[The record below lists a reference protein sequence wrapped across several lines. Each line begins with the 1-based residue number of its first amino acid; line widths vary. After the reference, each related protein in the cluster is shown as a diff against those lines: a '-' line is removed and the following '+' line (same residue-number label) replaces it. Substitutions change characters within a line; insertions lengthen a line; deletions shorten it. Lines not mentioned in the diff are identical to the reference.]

1 MKMLWTVVGKE
12 LLDNARDRRTLASAL
27 LFGPLFGPLLF
38 AVLISVVI
46 QQTVSDVERP
56 VSLPVIGAEHAPN
69 LIAFLGRNGFEVER
83 WEGDLAG
90 AREAVQ
96 AGRQDVVL
104 VIDPAFGER
113 FQAGLP
119 ARIQLIQDASA
130 QRAARNVNRARGALN
145 AYSGQLR
152 ALRLQARGVSPEVLR
167 PLVIDD
173 VDVSTATGRAALLL
187 GMITY
192 FLLAAM
198 LMGGLYLAIDA
209 TAGERER
216 GSLEPLLTLPVTRS
230 TLLLGKILATCCYML
245 LSLVITLVAFAIG
258 LSFVSLEE
266 LGMSANFGPQ
276 VVLLGFLLMAPFVL
290 LGAALMTLV
299 ASFTKTYKEAQT
311 YVGVLIVV
319 PTLPILFA
327 AFLSVKPSAL
337 LMTVPSLSQHLLMT
351 ALIRNEPLDP
361 GFAAISVVSTLALG
375 GLVTWLA
382 TLFYRREGLMG

>member
-1 MKMLWTVVGKE
+1 VKGLWTVLGKE

-46 QQTVSDVERP
+46 SQTVADVERP
-56 VSLPVIGAEHAPN
+56 LELPVMGGEHAPN
-69 LIAFLGRNGFEVER
+69 LVAFLERNGVVVQPGPE
-83 WEGDLAG
+83 DLAA
-90 AREAVQ
+90 AREAVT
-96 AGRQDVVL
+96 AGREDVIL
-104 VIDPAFGER
+104 IIEAQYAER
-113 FQAGLP
+113 FSEGRA
-119 ARIQLIQDASA
+119 ARVQLVLDGSA
-130 QRAARNVNRARGALN
+130 QRAGRNVARVRGVLGAYN
-145 AYSGQLR
+145 AQLR
-152 ALRLQARGVSPEVLR
+152 ALRLQVRGISTEVLT
-167 PLVIDD
+167 PVVVDD
-173 VDVSTATGRAALLL
+173 LDVSTATGRAALLL

-198 LMGGLYLAIDA
+198 LMGGLYLSIDA

-216 GSLEPLLTLPVTRS
+216 GSLEPLLTLPVQRS

-245 LSLVITLVAFAIG
+245 LSLAITLVAFSVG
-258 LSFVSLEE
+258 LAFVSLEE
-266 LGMSANFGPQ
+266 LGMSTNFGPS
-276 VVLLGFLLMAPFVL
+276 VVLQGFALMAPFVL

-327 AFLSVKPSAL
+327 AFLAMKPTAAL
-337 LMTVPSLSQHLLMT
+337 MAVPSLSQHLLMT
-351 ALIRNEPLDP
+351 ALIRNEPIEPL
-361 GFAAISVVSTLALG
+361 FVAISVGSTLLLG
-375 GLVTWLA
+375 VLVTLLA

>member
-1 MKMLWTVVGKE
+1 MKGLWTVLGKE

-46 QQTVSDVERP
+46 SQTVADVERP
-56 VSLPVIGAEHAPN
+56 LELPVMGGEHAPN
-69 LIAFLGRNGFEVER
+69 LVAFLERNGVVVQPGPE
-83 WEGDLAG
+83 DLAA
-90 AREAVQ
+90 AREAVT
-96 AGRQDVVL
+96 AGREDVIL
-104 VIDPAFGER
+104 IIEAQYAER
-113 FQAGLP
+113 FSEGRA
-119 ARIQLIQDASA
+119 ARVQLVLDGSA
-130 QRAARNVNRARGALN
+130 QRAGRNVARVRGVLGAYN
-145 AYSGQLR
+145 AQLR
-152 ALRLQARGVSPEVLR
+152 ALRLQVRGISTEVLT
-167 PLVIDD
+167 PVVVDD
-173 VDVSTATGRAALLL
+173 LDVSTATGRAALLL

-198 LMGGLYLAIDA
+198 LMGGLYLSIDA

-216 GSLEPLLTLPVTRS
+216 GSLEPLLTLPVQRS

-245 LSLVITLVAFAIG
+245 LSLAITLVAFSVG
-258 LSFVSLEE
+258 LAFVSLEE
-266 LGMSANFGPQ
+266 LGMSTNFGPS
-276 VVLLGFLLMAPFVL
+276 VVLQGFALMAPFVL

-327 AFLSVKPSAL
+327 AFLAMKPTAAL
-337 LMTVPSLSQHLLMT
+337 MAVPSLSQHLLMT
-351 ALIRNEPLDP
+351 ALIRNEPIEPL
-361 GFAAISVVSTLALG
+361 FVAISVGSTLLLG
-375 GLVTWLA
+375 VLVTLLA

>member
-1 MKMLWTVVGKE
+1 MKLLWTVVGKE

-56 VSLPVIGAEHAPN
+56 VTLPVIGAEYAPN
-69 LIAFLGRNGFEVER
+69 LVAFLERNGFRVED
-83 WEGDLAG
+83 WSEDAG
-90 AREAVQ
+90 AAREAVQ
-96 AGRQDVVL
+96 TGREDVVL

-119 ARIQLIQDASA
+119 ARVQLIQDASA
-130 QRAARNVNRARGALN
+130 QRAARNVNRTHSALV
-145 AYSGQLR
+145 AYSSQLR
-152 ALRLQARGVSPEVLR
+152 AMRLQARGVSPEILSPV
-167 PLVIDD
+167 VIDD

-230 TLLLGKILATCCYML
+230 TLLVGKILATCCYML
-245 LSLVITLVAFAIG
+245 LSLVITLVAFAVG

-266 LGMSANFGPQ
+266 LGMSANFGPE
-276 VVLLGFLLMAPFVL
+276 VVVLGFLLMAPFVL

-351 ALIRNEPLDP
+351 ALIRNEPVDP
-361 GFAAISVVSTLALG
+361 GFAALSVISTLALG
-375 GLVTWLA
+375 VLVTWLA

>member
-1 MKMLWTVVGKE
+1 MKLLWTVVGKE

-56 VSLPVIGAEHAPN
+56 VTLPVIGAEHAPN
-69 LIAFLGRNGFEVER
+69 LVAFLERNGFDVQDWSE
-83 WEGDLAG
+83 DAG
-90 AREAVQ
+90 AAREAVQ
-96 AGRQDVVL
+96 AGREDVVL

-119 ARIQLIQDASA
+119 ARVQLIQDASA
-130 QRAARNVNRARGALN
+130 QRAARNVNRTRSALG
-145 AYSGQLR
+145 AYSSQLR
-152 ALRLQARGVSPEVLR
+152 AMRLQARGVSPEILSPV
-167 PLVIDD
+167 VIDD

-230 TLLLGKILATCCYML
+230 TLLVGKILATCCYML
-245 LSLVITLVAFAIG
+245 LSLVITLVAFAVG

-266 LGMSANFGPQ
+266 LGMSANFGPE
-276 VVLLGFLLMAPFVL
+276 VVVLGFLLMAPFVL

-351 ALIRNEPLDP
+351 ALIRNEPVDP
-361 GFAAISVVSTLALG
+361 GFAALSVISTLALG
-375 GLVTWLA
+375 VLVTWLA

>member
-1 MKMLWTVVGKE
+1 MLWTVVGKE

-119 ARIQLIQDASA
+119 ARVQLIQDASA

>member
-1 MKMLWTVVGKE
+1 MKLLWTVVGKE

-56 VSLPVIGAEHAPN
+56 VTLPVIGAEHAPN
-69 LIAFLGRNGFEVER
+69 LVAFLERNGFDVQDWSE
-83 WEGDLAG
+83 DAG
-90 AREAVQ
+90 AAREAVQ
-96 AGRQDVVL
+96 AGHEDVVL

-119 ARIQLIQDASA
+119 ARVQLIQDASA
-130 QRAARNVNRARGALN
+130 QRAARNVNRTRSALG
-145 AYSGQLR
+145 AYSSQLR
-152 ALRLQARGVSPEVLR
+152 AMRLQARGVSPEILSPV
-167 PLVIDD
+167 VIDD

-230 TLLLGKILATCCYML
+230 TLLVGKILATCCYML
-245 LSLVITLVAFAIG
+245 LSLVITLVAFAVG

-266 LGMSANFGPQ
+266 LGMSANFGPE
-276 VVLLGFLLMAPFVL
+276 VVVLGFLLMAPFVL

-351 ALIRNEPLDP
+351 ALIRNEPVDP
-361 GFAAISVVSTLALG
+361 GFAALSVISTLALG
-375 GLVTWLA
+375 VLVTWLA

>member
-1 MKMLWTVVGKE
+1 MKLLWTVVGKE

-56 VSLPVIGAEHAPN
+56 VTLPVIGAEHAPN
-69 LIAFLGRNGFEVER
+69 LVAFLERNGFDVQDWSE
-83 WEGDLAG
+83 DAG
-90 AREAVQ
+90 AAREAVQ
-96 AGRQDVVL
+96 AGHEDVVL

-119 ARIQLIQDASA
+119 ARVQLIQDASA
-130 QRAARNVNRARGALN
+130 QRAARNVNRTRSALG
-145 AYSGQLR
+145 AYSSQLR
-152 ALRLQARGVSPEVLR
+152 AMRLQARGVSPEVLS
-167 PLVIDD
+167 PVVIDD

-230 TLLLGKILATCCYML
+230 TLLVGKILATCCYML
-245 LSLVITLVAFAIG
+245 LSLVITLVAFAVG

-266 LGMSANFGPQ
+266 LGMSANFGPE
-276 VVLLGFLLMAPFVL
+276 VVVLGFLLMAPFVL

-351 ALIRNEPLDP
+351 ALIRNEPVDP
-361 GFAAISVVSTLALG
+361 GFAALSVISTLALG
-375 GLVTWLA
+375 VLVTWLA

>member
-1 MKMLWTVVGKE
+1 MKLLWTVVGKE

-56 VSLPVIGAEHAPN
+56 VTLPVIGAEHAPN
-69 LIAFLGRNGFEVER
+69 LVAFLERNGFDVQDWSE
-83 WEGDLAG
+83 DAG
-90 AREAVQ
+90 AAREAVQ
-96 AGRQDVVL
+96 AGREDVVL
-104 VIDPAFGER
+104 VIDPVFGER

-119 ARIQLIQDASA
+119 ARVQLIQDASA
-130 QRAARNVNRARGALN
+130 QRAARNVNRTRSALG
-145 AYSGQLR
+145 AYSSQLR
-152 ALRLQARGVSPEVLR
+152 AMRLQARGVSPEILSPV
-167 PLVIDD
+167 VIDD

-230 TLLLGKILATCCYML
+230 TLLVGKILATCCYML
-245 LSLVITLVAFAIG
+245 LSLVITLVAFAVG

-266 LGMSANFGPQ
+266 LGMSANFGPE
-276 VVLLGFLLMAPFVL
+276 VVVLGFLLMAPFVL

-351 ALIRNEPLDP
+351 ALIRNEPVDP
-361 GFAAISVVSTLALG
+361 GFAALSVISTLALG
-375 GLVTWLA
+375 VLVTWLA

>member
-1 MKMLWTVVGKE
+1 VKGLWTVLGKE

-46 QQTVSDVERP
+46 SQTVADVERP
-56 VSLPVIGAEHAPN
+56 LELPVMGGEHAPN
-69 LIAFLGRNGFEVER
+69 LVAFLERNGVVVKPGPE
-83 WEGDLAG
+83 DLAA
-90 AREAVQ
+90 AREAVT
-96 AGRQDVVL
+96 AGREDVIL
-104 VIDPAFGER
+104 IIESQYAER
-113 FQAGLP
+113 FSEGRA
-119 ARIQLIQDASA
+119 ARVQLVLDGSA
-130 QRAARNVNRARGALN
+130 QRAGRNVARVRGVLGAYN
-145 AYSGQLR
+145 AQLR
-152 ALRLQARGVSPEVLR
+152 ALRLQVRGISTEVLT
-167 PLVIDD
+167 PVVVDD
-173 VDVSTATGRAALLL
+173 LDVSTATGRAALLL

-198 LMGGLYLAIDA
+198 LMGGLYLSIDA

-216 GSLEPLLTLPVTRS
+216 GSLEPLLTLPVQRS

-245 LSLVITLVAFAIG
+245 LSLAITLVAFSVG
-258 LSFVSLEE
+258 LAFVSLEE
-266 LGMSANFGPQ
+266 LGMSTNFGPG
-276 VVLLGFLLMAPFVL
+276 VVLQGFALMAPFVL

-327 AFLSVKPSAL
+327 AFLAMKPTAAL
-337 LMTVPSLSQHLLMT
+337 MAVPSLSQHLLMT
-351 ALIRNEPLDP
+351 ALIRNEPIEPL
-361 GFAAISVVSTLALG
+361 FVAISVGSTLLLG
-375 GLVTWLA
+375 VLVTLLA

>member
-1 MKMLWTVVGKE
+1 MKLLWTVVGKE

-56 VSLPVIGAEHAPN
+56 VTLPVIGAEHAPN
-69 LIAFLGRNGFEVER
+69 LVAFLERNGFDVQDWSE
-83 WEGDLAG
+83 DAG
-90 AREAVQ
+90 AAREAVQ
-96 AGRQDVVL
+96 AGREEVVL

-119 ARIQLIQDASA
+119 ARVQLIQDASA
-130 QRAARNVNRARGALN
+130 QRAARNVNRTRSALG
-145 AYSGQLR
+145 AYSSQLR
-152 ALRLQARGVSPEVLR
+152 AMRLQARGVSPEVLS
-167 PLVIDD
+167 PVVIDD

-230 TLLLGKILATCCYML
+230 TLLVGKILATCCYML
-245 LSLVITLVAFAIG
+245 LSLVITLVAFAVG

-266 LGMSANFGPQ
+266 LGMSANFGPE
-276 VVLLGFLLMAPFVL
+276 VVVLGFLLMAPFVL

-351 ALIRNEPLDP
+351 ALIRNEPVDP
-361 GFAAISVVSTLALG
+361 GFAALSVISTLALG
-375 GLVTWLA
+375 VLVTWLA

>member
-1 MKMLWTVVGKE
+1 MLWTVVGKE

>member
-1 MKMLWTVVGKE
+1 MKLLWTVVGKE

-56 VSLPVIGAEHAPN
+56 VTLPVIGAEHAPN
-69 LIAFLGRNGFEVER
+69 LVAFLERNGFDVQD
-83 WEGDLAG
+83 WSKDAG
-90 AREAVQ
+90 AAREAVQ
-96 AGRQDVVL
+96 AGREDVVL

-119 ARIQLIQDASA
+119 ARVQLIQDASA
-130 QRAARNVNRARGALN
+130 QRAARNVNRTRSALG
-145 AYSGQLR
+145 AYSSQLR
-152 ALRLQARGVSPEVLR
+152 AMRLQARGVSPEILSPV
-167 PLVIDD
+167 VIDD

-230 TLLLGKILATCCYML
+230 TLLVGKILATCCYML
-245 LSLVITLVAFAIG
+245 LSLVITLVAFAVG

-266 LGMSANFGPQ
+266 LGMSANFGPE
-276 VVLLGFLLMAPFVL
+276 VVVLGFLLMAPFVL

-351 ALIRNEPLDP
+351 ALIRNEPVDP
-361 GFAAISVVSTLALG
+361 GFAALSVISTLALG
-375 GLVTWLA
+375 VLVTWLA

>member
-1 MKMLWTVVGKE
+1 MKTLWTVVGKE

-46 QQTVSDVERP
+46 QQSVSDIERP

-69 LIAFLGRNGFEVER
+69 LIGFLDRNGFEVED
-83 WEGDLAG
+83 WSGDAAG
-90 AREAVQ
+90 ARDAVQ
-96 AGRQDVVL
+96 AGRVDVVL
-104 VIDPAFGER
+104 VIDPVFGER

-119 ARIQLIQDASA
+119 ARVQLIQDASA

-145 AYSGQLR
+145 AYSAQLR
-152 ALRLQARGVSPEVLR
+152 ALRLQARGVSPDVLR
-167 PLVIDD
+167 PVVIDD

-230 TLLLGKILATCCYML
+230 TLLVGKILATCCYML

-276 VVLLGFLLMAPFVL
+276 VVGLGFLLMAPFVL

-337 LMTVPSLSQHLLMT
+337 LMAVPSLSQHLLMT
-351 ALIRNEPLDP
+351 ALIRNEPVDP
-361 GFAAISVVSTLALG
+361 GHAAISVVSTLVLG
-375 GLVTWLA
+375 ALVTWLA

>member
-1 MKMLWTVVGKE
+1 VSAFWAVLTKE
-12 LLDNARDRRTLASAL
+12 LMDNARDRRTLASAL

-38 AVLISVVI
+38 AVLMSVVI
-46 QQTVSDVERP
+46 SQTVSDVERP
-56 VSLPVIGAEHAPN
+56 MELPVIGAEHAPN
-69 LIAFLGRNGFEVER
+69 LIDFLSRNGIEVR
-83 WEGDLAG
+83 EGPADPAA
-90 AREAVQ
+90 AREAVRSG
-96 AGRQDVVL
+96 AEDVVL
-104 VIDPAFGER
+104 VIEAGFGER
-113 FQAGLP
+113 FAEGLP
-119 ARIQLIQDASA
+119 ARLQLIQDASA
-130 QRAARNVNRARGALN
+130 QRAARNVNRARAVIN
-145 AYSGQLR
+145 AYNGQLR
-152 ALRLQARGVSPEVLR
+152 ALRLQARGISPELLR
-167 PLVIDD
+167 PLVVDD

-230 TLLLGKILATCCYML
+230 MLLLGKIGATCCYML
-245 LSLVITLVAFAIG
+245 LSLVITLIAFAVG

-266 LGMSANFGPQ
+266 LGMSANFGPKV
-276 VVLLGFLLMAPFVL
+276 VVLGFVLMAPFVL

-299 ASFTKTYKEAQT
+299 ASFTRSYKEAQT

-327 AFLSVKPSAL
+327 AFLAVKPSAA
-337 LMTVPSLSQHLLMT
+337 LMAVPSLSQHLLMT
-351 ALIRNEPLDP
+351 ALIRNEAIEP
-361 GFAAISVVSTLALG
+361 GLAAISVVSTLALG
-375 GLVTWLA
+375 VLVTWLA

>member
-1 MKMLWTVVGKE
+1 MKLLWTVVGKE

-56 VSLPVIGAEHAPN
+56 VTLPVIGAEHAPN
-69 LIAFLGRNGFEVER
+69 LVAFLERNGFDVQDWSE
-83 WEGDLAG
+83 DAG
-90 AREAVQ
+90 AAREAVQ
-96 AGRQDVVL
+96 AGREDVVL

-119 ARIQLIQDASA
+119 ARVQLIQDASA
-130 QRAARNVNRARGALN
+130 QRAARNVNRTRSALG
-145 AYSGQLR
+145 AYSSQLR
-152 ALRLQARGVSPEVLR
+152 AMRLQARGVSPEVLS
-167 PLVIDD
+167 PVVIDD

-230 TLLLGKILATCCYML
+230 TLLVGKILATCCYML
-245 LSLVITLVAFAIG
+245 LSLVITLVAFAVG

-266 LGMSANFGPQ
+266 LGMSANFGPE
-276 VVLLGFLLMAPFVL
+276 VVVLGFLLMAPFVL

-351 ALIRNEPLDP
+351 ALIRNEPVDP
-361 GFAAISVVSTLALG
+361 GFAALSVISTLALG
-375 GLVTWLA
+375 VLVTWLA

>member
-1 MKMLWTVVGKE
+1 MKLLWTVVGKE

-56 VSLPVIGAEHAPN
+56 VTLPVIGAEHAPN
-69 LIAFLGRNGFEVER
+69 LVAFLERNGFDVQDWSE
-83 WEGDLAG
+83 DAG
-90 AREAVQ
+90 AAREAVQ
-96 AGRQDVVL
+96 AGREDVVL
-104 VIDPAFGER
+104 VIDPVFGER

-119 ARIQLIQDASA
+119 ARVQLIQDASA
-130 QRAARNVNRARGALN
+130 QRAARNVNRTRSALG
-145 AYSGQLR
+145 AYSSQLR
-152 ALRLQARGVSPEVLR
+152 AMRLQARGVSPEVLS
-167 PLVIDD
+167 PVVIDD

-230 TLLLGKILATCCYML
+230 TLLVGKILATCCYML
-245 LSLVITLVAFAIG
+245 LSLVITLVAFAVG

-266 LGMSANFGPQ
+266 LGMSANFGPE
-276 VVLLGFLLMAPFVL
+276 VVVLGFLLMAPFVL

-351 ALIRNEPLDP
+351 ALIRNEPVDP
-361 GFAAISVVSTLALG
+361 GFAALSVISTLALG
-375 GLVTWLA
+375 VLVTWLA